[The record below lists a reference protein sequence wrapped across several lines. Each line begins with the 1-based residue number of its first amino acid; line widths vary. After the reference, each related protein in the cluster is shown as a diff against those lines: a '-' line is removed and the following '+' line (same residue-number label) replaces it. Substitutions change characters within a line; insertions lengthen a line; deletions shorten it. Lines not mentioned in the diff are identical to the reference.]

1 MTRPIVVGYTA
12 TPAGADAIAVASR
25 LAAALGASL
34 ELVMVTPI
42 TARSGVVPPLDGYT
56 DHVREQS
63 REWLREATTLVPEG
77 IASKGHV
84 RPAESFAEG
93 LVNAAAEFG
102 ASHIVIGAANS
113 GTFGRH
119 RLGSVANDL
128 LHSSDVSVVLAPAG
142 YAGVTTPITRFT
154 AALGERVGAD
164 ALLEEAVDL
173 AKATGAELRLLS
185 LVAIDMPASLDTQAL
200 HLAGTSHADEILAH
214 TTKALPSDVKTEAIV
229 ASGSSVEDA
238 VARLDWSDGEFV
250 IVGSSRLAQ
259 PRRLFLGSTAS
270 KMLRVL
276 PVPMIVVPRTRNEGN

>member
-12 TPAGADAIAVASR
+12 TPAGADAVAVASR

-34 ELVMVTPI
+34 ELIMVTPL
-42 TARSGVVPPLDGYT
+42 TARGAVVPPLDGYT
-56 DHVREQS
+56 DHIREQS
-63 REWLREATTLVPEG
+63 REWLREAAALVPAG
-77 IASKGHV
+77 ISSAAHV

-93 LVNAAAEFG
+93 LTNAAAEFG

-128 LHSSDVSVVLAPAG
+128 LHSSDVAVVLAPAG

-154 AALGERVGAD
+154 AALGERVGAE
-164 ALLEEAVDL
+164 ALLDEAVAL
-173 AKATGAELRLLS
+173 AKGTGAELRLLS

-200 HLAGTSHADEILAH
+200 HLAGTSHADEILAQA
-214 TTKALPSDVKTEAIV
+214 TAALPADIKTEAII